1 MVLKEVEKM
10 KEKKDMYF
18 TIVATDFYFG
28 SSFMERGDKVTLEKE
43 PDNEHDKEAIMVKM
57 EGLGR
62 VGYVANSTHTVK
74 GESMSAGR
82 MYDKVEDGVQAEIM
96 YVMDRGVLCR
106 II

>member
-1 MVLKEVEKM
+1 
-10 KEKKDMYF
+10 
-18 TIVATDFYFG
+18 
-28 SSFMERGDKVTLEKE
+28 
-43 PDNEHDKEAIMVKM
+43 MVKM

-74 GESMSAGR
+74 GESMSAGKI
-82 MYDKVEDGVQAEIM
+82 YDKVEDGRLAEIM